1 MSFFDAWRP
10 PRRILNPGLSGS
22 IKWHMWF
29 PRVRRRLPRVRSSS
43 RLFATY
49 AAASLLPVVALGALL
64 LQDYRGDAAAQGR
77 EQGLAQAE
85 VIARMVIAPVLN
97 SGGSSTLGDAD
108 LSRRGLT
115 AEQFE
120 RMREAT
126 QIAVYDGSVQHL
138 RVRGFTGRVIFS
150 DDGSTGS
157 GVPVSDPDFR
167 SAASGHPQARVVTG
181 RTRTIRVMRPLF
193 LNTGQSV
200 GVLEVYLPYQRI
212 DDRLQAQLVHTS
224 KRIAGGLV
232 ALYLVLGLL
241 AWWTTRSLSRYAA
254 DQRHNA
260 LHDALTGLPNLAAF
274 RTWAEAGLAESLRD
288 GQPGAVVLVDL
299 NRFKE
304 VNDTLGHHAGD
315 ELLRIVADRFRARL
329 GERDILARLGGDEF
343 ALFLPGRT
351 GPEAVAL
358 LAKIRE
364 RLSEEMVLDGVPLSI
379 EASFGIALFPE
390 HGGRLEELKQRADIA
405 MYQGKRGT
413 ADIVVYSGD
422 GIGHSHQ
429 WLVVQ
434 AELRHALERGE
445 LVLHYQPKVNLADG
459 EVRALEALVRWQHP
473 QRGLVPPGDFLP
485 AAEHSGL
492 IVPLTEWVLRRALTD
507 QVGWSAAG
515 QQWAVSVNVS
525 ARNLEVPGFPELVA
539 NLLAE
544 TGTPARRL
552 VLEVTETALAGDGE
566 AAARVIGEIAALGVG
581 ISVDDFGAGY
591 TSLSHLREVPVDE
604 IKIDRGF
611 VSDVIDDPRSRAIV
625 RSVIELAHGLGS
637 RATAEG
643 VETAEIYR
651 WLVEAGCDEAQGY
664 LIGRPVPW
672 PQVAPEFE
680 VPKTVSETER
690 AVR

>member
-1 MSFFDAWRP
+1 MLFR
-10 PRRILNPGLSGS
+10 
-22 IKWHMWF
+22 
-29 PRVRRRLPRVRSSS
+29 RVRRRPPRARSST

-49 AAASLLPVVALGALL
+49 AAASLVPVVALGALVL
-64 LQDYRGDAAAQGR
+64 HDYRHDAAEQGR
-77 EQGLAQAE
+77 AQGLAQAE
-85 VIARMVIAPVLN
+85 VIAQTAIAPALN
-97 SGGSSTLGDAD
+97 SGDWPPLGGAD

-115 AEQFE
+115 GAQFE
-120 RMREAT
+120 RMRDAT
-126 QIAVYDGSVQHL
+126 QLALYDGAIQRL
-138 RVRGFTGRVIFS
+138 RLRGFTGRVIFS
-150 DDGSTGS
+150 DDGSTSS
-157 GVPVSDPDFR
+157 GVPVSDPDFQ
-167 SAASGHPQARVVTG
+167 AAAAGQARVLVITG
-181 RTRTIRVMRPLF
+181 RTQTIRVMQPLF

-200 GVLEVYLPYQRI
+200 GVLEVYLPYQEI
-212 DDRLQAQLVHTS
+212 ADRLQAQVLHTT
-224 KRIAGGLV
+224 RNVAGGLAV
-232 ALYLVLGLL
+232 LYLVLGLL

-260 LHDALTGLPNLAAF
+260 LHDALTGLPNRVAF
-274 RTWAEAGLAESLRD
+274 RVWAEAALAESLEDER
-288 GQPGAVVLVDL
+288 PGAVVLVDL

-315 ELLRIVADRFRARL
+315 ELLRIVSDRFRARL
-329 GERDILARLGGDEF
+329 GEGDILARLGGDEF

-351 GPEAVAL
+351 GPETVAL
-358 LAKIRE
+358 LEEIRD

-390 HGGRLEELKQRADIA
+390 HGEHLQDLKQRADTA

-422 GIGHSHQ
+422 GISHSQQ

-434 AELRHALERGE
+434 AELRHALERDE

-459 EVRALEALVRWQHP
+459 EVRTLEALVRWQHP
-473 QRGLVPPGDFLP
+473 QRGLVPPGAFLP

-507 QVGWSAAG
+507 QVGWFAAG
-515 QQWAVSVNVS
+515 QRWAVSVNVS
-525 ARNLEVPGFPELVA
+525 ARNLEVPGFPALVA
-539 NLLAE
+539 SLLAE

-552 VLEVTETALAGDGE
+552 VLEVTETALAGDEE
-566 AAARVIGEIAALGVG
+566 AAARVIAEIAALGVG
-581 ISVDDFGAGY
+581 ISVDDFGAGF

-625 RSVIELAHGLGS
+625 RSVIDLAHGLGS

-651 WLVEAGCDEAQGY
+651 WLVDAGCDEAQGY

-672 PQVAPEFE
+672 PHVSAEFE
-680 VPKTVSETER
+680 LPKTASESER
-690 AVR
+690 AAR